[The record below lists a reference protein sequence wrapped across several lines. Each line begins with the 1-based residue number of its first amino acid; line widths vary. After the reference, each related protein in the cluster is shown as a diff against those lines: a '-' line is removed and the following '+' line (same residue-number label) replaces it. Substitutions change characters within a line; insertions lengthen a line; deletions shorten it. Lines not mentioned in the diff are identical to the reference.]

1 MKTSLSAV
9 DHVELSIRGSP
20 SARARK
26 QRCPQRPL
34 PLTDLYVL
42 ALGLDELDDDFA
54 DALRLAERLGLQ
66 LGALVRHAVRILLV
80 QTTAEVRHLLGALEQ
95 ENTRSLR
102 EHDSTVNHIFL
113 HICSKMSSAHNST
126 P

>member
-1 MKTSLSAV
+1 MLLITLST
-9 DHVELSIRGSP
+9 RGLP

-66 LGALVRHAVRILLV
+66 LGALVRHAIRILLV
-80 QTTAEVRHLLGALEQ
+80 QTTAEVRHLLGALEEQ
-95 ENTRSLR
+95 ANTRSF
-102 EHDSTVNHIFL
+102 EHDSTGITTYYTHAAKCQVHIIRRL
-113 HICSKMSSAHNST
+113 KQHT
-126 P
+126 VTL

>member
-1 MKTSLSAV
+1 MLLITLST
-9 DHVELSIRGSP
+9 RGSP
-20 SARARK
+20 SARA
-26 QRCPQRPL
+26 QTTLHAAPST
-34 PLTDLYVL
+34 TDLYVL

-66 LGALVRHAVRILLV
+66 LGALVRHAIRILLV

-95 ENTRSLR
+95 PNTRSC
-102 EHDSTVNHIFL
+102 EHDSTGITTYFL
-113 HICSKMSSAHNST
+113 HTCSKMSSAHNST